1 MVVELACLACPC
13 SFHAAPETPHDEVV
27 RRMTDE
33 GPWFGLGPGCT
44 FEDMIFTALARR
56 GRILCPDCG
65 TAIAVGEATFRG
77 GLPVHHAAG
86 AA

>member
-13 SFHAAPETPHDEVV
+13 SFRTAPETPHDEVV
-27 RRMTDE
+27 RLMTDE
-33 GPWFGLGPGCT
+33 GPWFGLAAGQT

-65 TAIAVGEATFRG
+65 TAVTVHESSFCEEETPALD
-77 GLPVHHAAG
+77 LPA
-86 AA
+86 